1 MAQCMAIKYVVQI
14 VACLLSHHEFMAK
27 FHMLDW
33 VLVKYT
39 LVTFMHVYTIK

>member
-1 MAQCMAIKYVVQI
+1 
-14 VACLLSHHEFMAK
+14 MAK